1 MKNLLIIYLLL
12 TGLLLTKTSY
22 SNEDRKANI
31 DEGSSVQKLS
41 DTLGTN
47 LNKKA
52 KDFNISWKAGKGLSF
67 ESPGEFKLS
76 IGARI
81 QARYDTWVK
90 SDDPQDGRGNEFGT
104 RRLQMT
110 FAGYAYSPNIFYKY
124 VFNTD
129 KNGEEI
135 AGGTKDAGL
144 GVEDAFFGYKK
155 GMFKITFGQMKIPFD
170 IEELA
175 SSSGLEFVDRSAKRL
190 IWERDHGIKFDLS
203 PIKNKVK
210 LTYYLGSGTGGN
222 NTESFFKQS
231 GNTDDHIHAYRID
244 LTPFGKYKY
253 KQGDLKG
260 GDLKIG
266 LGAAYVQWNNL
277 SVNAGYEVQNDAGN
291 DFVKGKLDDILDKLE
306 IAFDNSGQT
315 TAASTDFDVSAMTY
329 DFRAKMKGF
338 AFEYNYSIITGK
350 DQENAGVGKASTDFH
365 RYQLSY
371 TTPSGWMIGYRH
383 SILDE
388 STGDNTTN
396 STGDNFTEKA
406 YGISKYFVGHNLK
419 LQATYIDLVEQK
431 TGADAEDDIW
441 MLQAQLKF

>member
-1 MKNLLIIYLLL
+1 MKNLFIICLLL
-12 TGLLLTKTSY
+12 TGLLLTKTSF
-22 SNEDRKANI
+22 SNEDGQANI

-170 IEELA
+170 IEEQT
-175 SSSGLEFVDRSAKRL
+175 SSSSLEFVDRSAKRL
-190 IWERDHGIKFDLS
+190 IWERDHGVKFDLS

-222 NTESFFKQS
+222 NTESSFKQS

-244 LTPFGKYKY
+244 LTPLGKYKY

-266 LGAAYVQWNNL
+266 IGAAYVTWNNL

-315 TAASTDFDVSAMTY
+315 TAASTDFDVSALTY

-338 AFEYNYSIITGK
+338 AYEFNYSKITGK
-350 DQENAGVGKASTDFH
+350 DQENAAVGKASTDFYRH
-365 RYQLSY
+365 QISY
-371 TTPSGWMIGYRH
+371 TSPGGYMIGYRY
-383 SILDE
+383 SLLDE
-388 STGDNTTN
+388 STGDNSN
-396 STGDNFTEKA
+396 GDNFIEQS
-406 YGISKYFVGHNLK
+406 YGVGKYFVGHNLK
-419 LQATYIDLVEQK
+419 IQATYIDLKEEK
-431 TGADAEDDIW
+431 PGDDADDDIF
-441 MLQAQLKF
+441 MIQAQMKF

>member
-22 SNEDRKANI
+22 SNEDGKANM

-277 SVNAGYEVQNDAGN
+277 
-291 DFVKGKLDDILDKLE
+291 
-306 IAFDNSGQT
+306 
-315 TAASTDFDVSAMTY
+315 
-329 DFRAKMKGF
+329 
-338 AFEYNYSIITGK
+338 
-350 DQENAGVGKASTDFH
+350 
-365 RYQLSY
+365 
-371 TTPSGWMIGYRH
+371 
-383 SILDE
+383 
-388 STGDNTTN
+388 
-396 STGDNFTEKA
+396 
-406 YGISKYFVGHNLK
+406 
-419 LQATYIDLVEQK
+419 
-431 TGADAEDDIW
+431 
-441 MLQAQLKF
+441 

>member
-22 SNEDRKANI
+22 SNEDGKANI

-110 FAGYAYSPNIFYKY
+110 FAGYAYSPSIFYKY
-124 VFNTD
+124 VFNSD

-135 AGGTKDAGL
+135 AGGTKEAGL
-144 GVEDAFFGYKK
+144 GIEDAFFGYKK

-170 IEELA
+170 IEEQT
-175 SSSGLEFVDRSAKRL
+175 SSSSLEFGDRSAKRL
-190 IWERDHGIKFDLS
+190 IWERDHGVKFDLS

-222 NTESFFKQS
+222 NTESSFKQS

-244 LTPFGKYKY
+244 LTPLGKYKY

-266 LGAAYVQWNNL
+266 IGAAYVTWNNL
-277 SVNAGYEVQNDAGN
+277 SVNAAYEIQNDAGN

-315 TAASTDFDVSAMTY
+315 TAASTDFDVSALTY

-338 AFEYNYSIITGK
+338 AYEFNYSKITGK
-350 DQENAGVGKASTDFH
+350 DQENAAVGKASTDFYRH
-365 RYQLSY
+365 QISY
-371 TTPSGWMIGYRH
+371 TSPGGYMIGYRY
-383 SILDE
+383 SLLDE
-388 STGDNTTN
+388 STGDNSN
-396 STGDNFTEKA
+396 GDNFIEQS
-406 YGISKYFVGHNLK
+406 YGVGKYFVGHNLK
-419 LQATYIDLVEQK
+419 LQATYIDLKEEK
-431 TGADAEDDIW
+431 PGDDADDDIF
-441 MLQAQLKF
+441 MIQAQMKF